1 MILALPIVTA
11 FGVVSTAW
19 VSSSSE
25 TLSVPLVLEEPPV
38 VLVVL
43 AIPPPA
49 AVAVVVRRGG
59 LGRARSRRGDGG
71 TLSASRTR
79 LPRLS
84 QRLHNNRQHISRRD
98 VIESA
103 SDRVG
108 ELDVGI
114 KLGDQSPDKRH
125 VHRPGDDVD
134 PIGAHVG

>member
-59 LGRARSRRGDGG
+59 WVGLAPGAGAAPSAPPAPACPGSVNACTITGNTSAALRRRQPRVAVSPAR
-71 TLSASRTR
+71 
-79 LPRLS
+79 
-84 QRLHNNRQHISRRD
+84 
-98 VIESA
+98 
-103 SDRVG
+103 
-108 ELDVGI
+108 
-114 KLGDQSPDKRH
+114 
-125 VHRPGDDVD
+125 
-134 PIGAHVG
+134 

>member
-59 LGRARSRRGDGG
+59 VGGVTPRAAAAAPPAPPPPPCPRPRNTCPMTRETTAPEKEFDAGVARFRDITLG
-71 TLSASRTR
+71 
-79 LPRLS
+79 
-84 QRLHNNRQHISRRD
+84 
-98 VIESA
+98 
-103 SDRVG
+103 
-108 ELDVGI
+108 
-114 KLGDQSPDKRH
+114 
-125 VHRPGDDVD
+125 
-134 PIGAHVG
+134 